1 MKKQSRNFG
10 IIGAGLIAEF
20 HAKAIQMIPDA
31 KIIGFCDNGSGKS
44 KLLANKYDCMAFDG
58 FYKLIDHPDVNILTI
73 ASPSGAH
80 MQPVLY
86 ASERG
91 KHVICEKPMEIEP
104 ERIDKMIEAHQKSG
118 TLLGGIFNYR
128 YDPAV
133 RVIKD
138 ALNHGRLGKLTYAA
152 VHVPWW
158 RSDEYYKN
166 NWHGTWNLDGGGALM
181 NQSIHMIDL
190 LQYFMGDVSDVK
202 AFAKSSGHDIEV
214 EDVAAAAILF
224 KNGALGSIYGTT
236 ASYPGRN
243 RRIEITG
250 TEGTIEMVEDKI
262 VTWDCKNPLPE
273 DQKIK
278 AQFDKQ
284 SEGGGVSDPGAIAYD
299 GHVKNIKA
307 FVSALEN
314 NRPFE
319 IDGYEA
325 KKSVSII
332 HEIYKSAG
340 LIS

>member
-1 MKKQSRNFG
+1 
-10 IIGAGLIAEF
+10 
-20 HAKAIQMIPDA
+20 
-31 KIIGFCDNGSGKS
+31 
-44 KLLANKYDCMAFDG
+44 
-58 FYKLIDHPDVNILTI
+58 
-73 ASPSGAH
+73 
-80 MQPVLY
+80 
-86 ASERG
+86 
-91 KHVICEKPMEIEP
+91 
-104 ERIDKMIEAHQKSG
+104 
-118 TLLGGIFNYR
+118 
-128 YDPAV
+128 
-133 RVIKD
+133 
-138 ALNHGRLGKLTYAA
+138 
-152 VHVPWW
+152 
-158 RSDEYYKN
+158 
-166 NWHGTWNLDGGGALM
+166 
-181 NQSIHMIDL
+181 MIDL